1 MTIIALDFEASCLPR
16 HGRSYPIEIGIADEH
31 GLIRSWLIRP
41 PDAWAG
47 WGWTQEAERLH
58 GISKEQLARD
68 GLPPA
73 RVVAELEPYVRGAR
87 VIADSHF
94 DAPWLTTL
102 SALAAKPPPCAI
114 GHVADLLEEM
124 GAAYEHVEAALR
136 QLDRQPFRRHRAAE
150 DARFIIA
157 LVREVRGQVEKTR
170 KSQPVFDWRRAPP
183 IARPS
188 AYRPSNVGSVR

>member
-1 MTIIALDFEASCLPR
+1 M
-16 HGRSYPIEIGIADEH
+16 
-31 GLIRSWLIRP
+31 
-41 PDAWAG
+41 
-47 WGWTQEAERLH
+47 
-58 GISKEQLARD
+58 
-68 GLPPA
+68 
-73 RVVAELEPYVRGAR
+73 RGAR

-94 DAPWLTTL
+94 DAPWLMTL
-102 SALAAKPPPCAI
+102 SALAAKQPPCAI

-136 QLDRQPFRRHRAAE
+136 QLDRQPFRRHRAVE

-170 KSQPVFDWRRAPP
+170 ESQPVFDWRRAPP

-188 AYRPSNVGSVR
+188 VYRPSNVGSVR